1 MAALVEFVRARS
13 VALLRPYRWYEVDV
27 RACK

>member
-13 VALLRPYRWYEVDV
+13 VALLRPYRWYEVDG
-27 RACK
+27 ACL